1 MTISPPYL
9 KDKDNNILYFP
20 PKFYVRSESIS
31 RRSSLIQLPFSNLSK
46 ETSDGCFNPRRVDV
60 TGILY
65 AADETEAQTLL
76 DSIHAFSSKKDL
88 ELWYKGRRIKVD
100 KLLES
105 SLQDT
110 GKKGFLYNISIS
122 YQAGDPFWYGE
133 EKEEVF
139 NLGGIYGPEY
149 SFEIGGTAD
158 AFPIITLTMADSGDY
173 ISLNI
178 SGTQCELSSPLTV
191 NDVVEIDCYN
201 GTVKVNGEDAIA
213 YFSGIFPRLLG
224 GENNTIQY
232 TGPECLASFKY
243 SEAYV

>member
-110 GKKGFLYNISIS
+110 GKKGFLYNVSIS
-122 YQAGDPFWYGE
+122 YQAGDPFWYSE
-133 EKEEVF
+133 EKLAELSNKGV
-139 NLGGIYGPEY
+139 L
-149 SFEIGGTAD
+149 SIGGSAETY
-158 AFPIITLTMADSGDY
+158 PRLIIT
-173 ISLNI
+173 I
-178 SGTQCELSSPLTV
+178 SGPGDQIWLKV
-191 NDVVEIDCYN
+191 NDLECWLSGSFDAGDIIEIDSYN
-201 GTVKVNGEDAIA
+201 GTVEINSEDALNSYIG
-213 YFSGIFPRLLG
+213 FFPHLSPG
-224 GENNTIQY
+224 DNSFEHE
-232 TGPECLASFKY
+232 GPISSIVVVY